1 MDIRKLSQNIQE
13 ETEKIIVGKSDRIRL
28 IVMSILANGHILL
41 DDLPGVGKTTL
52 LRLLLGLE
60 TPDEG
65 SVRLPEN
72 CRWAAVF
79 QEDRLLEHLDAWG
92 NLHLIGTRQGEAR
105 AAAML
110 AELGL
115 AETAERP
122 VREYSG
128 GMRRRL
134 ALIRALLAPSDALA
148 LDEPFSGLDDENRA
162 VCRAVLQRETV
173 GKPVLLVTH
182 DEDDAAGLDAR
193 IIRLAPAR

>member
-1 MDIRKLSQNIQE
+1 MRISVEHL
-13 ETEKIIVGKSDRIRL
+13 GKSYHGTPVLWDVTFTAGPGITC
-28 IVMSILANGHILL
+28 VMAPS
-41 DDLPGVGKTTL
+41 GVGKTTL

-105 AAAML
+105 AATML

-148 LDEPFSGLDDENRA
+148 LDEPFSGLDDENRD

>member
-1 MDIRKLSQNIQE
+1 MLSLS
-13 ETEKIIVGKSDRIRL
+13 IVRCYEGLKG
-28 IVMSILANGHILL
+28 LAGANSFRQACGLSGCY
-41 DDLPGVGKTTL
+41 LPSRMRACATAA
-52 LRLLLGLE
+52 
-60 TPDEG
+60 
-65 SVRLPEN
+65 SVIRLPEN

>member
-1 MDIRKLSQNIQE
+1 MRISVEHL
-13 ETEKIIVGKSDRIRL
+13 GKSYHGTPVLRDVTFTAGPGITC
-28 IVMSILANGHILL
+28 VMAPS
-41 DDLPGVGKTTL
+41 GVGKTTL

-134 ALIRALLAPSDALA
+134 AL
-148 LDEPFSGLDDENRA
+148 DEPFSGLVDDNRA

>member
-1 MDIRKLSQNIQE
+1 MEIKNLC
-13 ETEKIIVGKSDRIRL
+13 KAYG
-28 IVMSILANGHILL
+28 
-41 DDLPGVGKTTL
+41 DLPVLENVSFTAGVGVTALWGPSGVGKTTL
-52 LRLLLGLE
+52 LRLFLGLE

-72 CRWAAVF
+72 CPWAAVF
-79 QEDRLLEHLDAWG
+79 QEERLLEHLDAWG

>member
-1 MDIRKLSQNIQE
+1 MLEAVNVSKAFDGRPVIRDFSA
-13 ETEKIIVGKSDRIRL
+13 RF
-28 IVMSILANGHILL
+28 A
-41 DDLPGVGKTTL
+41 PGSRTCLMGPSGCGKTTL
-52 LRLLLGLE
+52 LRLLMGLE
-60 TPDEG
+60 TPDG
-65 SVRLPEN
+65 GQIRIPKGTRFS
-72 CRWAAVF
+72 AVF

-162 VCRAVLQRETV
+162 VCRAVLQRDTV